1 MSLELF
7 VALQNLANA
16 YNLWRES
23 ITVQEE
29 RWKAFHTL
37 FDTNA
42 PVGEIDNAHGEA
54 RLVDNVTVQRMA
66 DLVKAIKNVVDLV
79 NNELPKGK

>member
-23 ITVQEE
+23 ILVQDE
-29 RWKAFHTL
+29 RRRAFDAL
-37 FDTNA
+37 FDANA
-42 PVGEIDNAHGEA
+42 PADEISNARYEVKS
-54 RLVDNVTVQRMA
+54 VDNVTAQHMA